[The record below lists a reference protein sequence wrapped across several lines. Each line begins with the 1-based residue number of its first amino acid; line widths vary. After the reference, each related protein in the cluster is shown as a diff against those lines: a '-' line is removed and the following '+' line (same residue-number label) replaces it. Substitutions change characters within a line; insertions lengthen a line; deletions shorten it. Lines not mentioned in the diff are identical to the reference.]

1 MYPLIPFFACYLSS
15 IILLFIST
23 YLNFLGYFQID
34 DFLLF
39 IVSSEWRSLPNKLGL
54 PILCLCS
61 DIKDY
66 FTIANLKN
74 LLPSFRNNYN
84 KEPLLPDLVSQ
95 KYFMYEEALACKAF
109 SWNCGNR
116 QVSRQRMRYQ
126 GQKERGTEET
136 HAQVKDAAEE
146 RFCWGARGHCSHIA
160 FFQETLGSN

>member
-1 MYPLIPFFACYLSS
+1 MYPLIPFFACCLSS
-15 IILLFIST
+15 RILLFIST